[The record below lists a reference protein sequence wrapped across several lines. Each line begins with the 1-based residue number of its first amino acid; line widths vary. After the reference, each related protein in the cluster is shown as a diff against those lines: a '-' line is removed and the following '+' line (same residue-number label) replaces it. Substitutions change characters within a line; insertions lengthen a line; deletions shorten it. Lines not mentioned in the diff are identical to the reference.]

1 MPRDGGKP
9 GRVCAQSQ
17 RDKDPREPP
26 HSQSHGSFA
35 PHTER
40 KRTDFKLKESTLATK
55 VMIAI
60 LCLGVSV
67 YLAVYLVRVR
77 GWKQDLVT
85 TYAYAYSLD
94 VGREAQG
101 ILVRTETPL
110 AGGNGYLD
118 QILAEGAKAAAGD
131 PVALLYAD
139 PSALTTRQ
147 SIRTLSAE
155 IEQLQYALS
164 TGTQNTDAARLDA
177 QVISSIVAL
186 RSLAAGG
193 DLTGL
198 DDSTLTLRS
207 MVFKR
212 DYAYGDT
219 GAADQLSRLIAD
231 KQSQLDEFHRS
242 LNQVSTTVYAPASGV
257 YSAGAD
263 GWEAV
268 ATPAMLDSL
277 TADELDELLRQ
288 QYSPAP
294 GCVGK
299 LITGSTWYYAALL
312 DGTDTGLQSGRRYAV
327 SFSGDYFGQI
337 VMTLDRVSLEGERT
351 LAIFSCRTNLS
362 DTTLLRLQTV
372 DVVTQTLEGIR
383 IPRQALRVET
393 AEETGEDGAVR
404 QVNRYGVFTVVGAQ
418 AEWHEVEVLYTD
430 DSYYL
435 VRPAD
440 LEDAKRLRPGDE
452 VIFNSAGIYHGKVVR

>member
-1 MPRDGGKP
+1 M
-9 GRVCAQSQ
+9 
-17 RDKDPREPP
+17 
-26 HSQSHGSFA
+26 
-35 PHTER
+35 
-40 KRTDFKLKESTLATK
+40 KESTLATK
-55 VMIAI
+55 IMIAI
-60 LCLGVSV
+60 LCLGV
-67 YLAVYLVRVR
+67 AVYMAIYFAR
-77 GWKQDLVT
+77 GWKQDLAT
-85 TYAYAYSLD
+85 TYAYTYSLD

-110 AGGNGYLD
+110 AGGSGYLD

-147 SIRTLSAE
+147 SIRTLEAE

-198 DDSTLTLRS
+198 DDCALSLRS

-231 KQSQLDEFHRS
+231 KQTQLSELNRS
-242 LNQVSTTVYAPASGV
+242 LNQVSTTVYAPVSGV

-268 ATPAMLDSL
+268 VTPAMLDSL
-277 TADELDELLRQ
+277 TADGLDALLRQ
-288 QYSPAP
+288 QHSPAP

-299 LITGSTWYYAALL
+299 LITDSTWYYAALL
-312 DGTDTGLQSGRRYAV
+312 EGTDTGLQSGRRYTI
-327 SFSGDYFGQI
+327 SFSGDYFGQ
-337 VMTLDRVSLEGERT
+337 VAMTLERVSLEGERT
-351 LAIFSCRTNLS
+351 LAIFSSRSHLS
-362 DTTLLRLQTV
+362 DTTLLRVQTV

-383 IPRQALRVET
+383 VPRQALRVET

-418 AEWHEVEVLYTD
+418 AEWHEVEVLHTD

>member
-1 MPRDGGKP
+1 MSAPNPSVTRTRGN
-9 GRVCAQSQ
+9 
-17 RDKDPREPP
+17 PP
-26 HSQSHGSFA
+26 HSQFHGSFA

-67 YLAVYLVRVR
+67 YLAVYLVR

-231 KQSQLDEFHRS
+231 KQSQLDELHRS

-404 QVNRYGVFTVVGAQ
+404 QVNRYGVFTVVGTQ